1 MNRYNKEGVDN
12 YRDNVQNRLD
22 LVQSRLE
29 ELTINQ
35 ASQSSDIT
43 HIKESVDRLEVLVK
57 EQNGR
62 VRKNEQFL
70 SAISAVGGVISIV
83 FTGFIV
89 WLFKG
94 RM

>member
-1 MNRYNKEGVDN
+1 MNRYNKQGVES
-12 YRDNVQNRLD
+12 YRDC
-22 LVQSRLE
+22 VQSRLE

-43 HIKESVDRLEVLVK
+43 HIKESVDRLEIMVK

-62 VRKNEQFL
+62 IRKNENLL
-70 SAISAVGGVISIV
+70 SAVSAIGGVLSVV
-83 FTGFIV
+83 FGGFIA

-94 RM
+94 KM

>member
-1 MNRYNKEGVDN
+1 MNRYNKQGVES
-12 YRDNVQNRLD
+12 YRDC
-22 LVQSRLE
+22 VQSRLE
-29 ELTINQ
+29 ELTVNQ

-43 HIKESVDRLEVLVK
+43 HIKESVDRLEIMVK

-62 VRKNEQFL
+62 IRKNENLL
-70 SAISAVGGVISIV
+70 SAVSAIGGVLSVV
-83 FTGFIV
+83 FGGFIA

>member
-1 MNRYNKEGVDN
+1 MNRYNKEGVES
-12 YRDNVQNRLD
+12 YRDCVQN
-22 LVQSRLE
+22 RLE

-62 VRKNEQFL
+62 VRRNENLL
-70 SAISAVGGVISIV
+70 SAIAAIGGVLSVV
-83 FTGFIV
+83 FTGFIA
-89 WLFKG
+89 WLFKIKV
-94 RM
+94 

>member
-1 MNRYNKEGVDN
+1 MNRYNKEGVES
-12 YRDNVQNRLD
+12 YRDC
-22 LVQSRLE
+22 VQSRLE

-62 VRKNEQFL
+62 VRRNENLL
-70 SAISAVGGVISIV
+70 SAIAAIGGVLSVV
-83 FTGFIV
+83 FTGFIA
-89 WLFKG
+89 WLFKIKV
-94 RM
+94 

>member
-1 MNRYNKEGVDN
+1 MNRYNKEGVES
-12 YRDNVQNRLD
+12 YRDC
-22 LVQSRLE
+22 VQSRLE

-57 EQNGR
+57 EQNSR
-62 VRKNEQFL
+62 IRKNENLL
-70 SAISAVGGVISIV
+70 SAVSAIGGVLSVV
-83 FTGFIV
+83 FGGFIA

-94 RM
+94 KM

>member
-1 MNRYNKEGVDN
+1 MNRYNKQGVES
-12 YRDNVQNRLD
+12 YRDC
-22 LVQSRLE
+22 VQSRLE

-57 EQNGR
+57 EQNSR
-62 VRKNEQFL
+62 IRKNENLL
-70 SAISAVGGVISIV
+70 SAVSAVGGVLSVV
-83 FTGFIV
+83 FGGFIA

>member
-1 MNRYNKEGVDN
+1 MNKYNKEGVES
-12 YRDNVQNRLD
+12 YRDC
-22 LVQSRLE
+22 VQSRLE
-29 ELTINQ
+29 ELTVNQ

-62 VRKNEQFL
+62 IRKNENLL
-70 SAISAVGGVISIV
+70 SAVSAVGGVLSVV
-83 FTGFIV
+83 FGGFIA

>member
-1 MNRYNKEGVDN
+1 MNRYNKQGVES
-12 YRDNVQNRLD
+12 YRDC
-22 LVQSRLE
+22 VQSRLE
-29 ELTINQ
+29 ELTVNQ

-62 VRKNEQFL
+62 VRRNENLL
-70 SAISAVGGVISIV
+70 SAVSAIGGVLSVV
-83 FTGFIV
+83 FGGFIA

-94 RM
+94 KM

>member
-1 MNRYNKEGVDN
+1 MNRYNKQGVES
-12 YRDNVQNRLD
+12 YRDCVQN
-22 LVQSRLE
+22 RLE

-57 EQNGR
+57 EQNSR
-62 VRKNEQFL
+62 IRKNENLL
-70 SAISAVGGVISIV
+70 SAVSAVGGVLSVV
-83 FTGFIV
+83 FGGFIA

>member
-35 ASQSSDIT
+35 ASQTSNIT

-57 EQNGR
+57 EQNSR
-62 VRKNEQFL
+62 IRKNENLL
-70 SAISAVGGVISIV
+70 SAVSAIGGVLSIV
-83 FTGFIV
+83 FGGFIA

-94 RM
+94 KM

>member
-1 MNRYNKEGVDN
+1 MNRYNKQGVES
-12 YRDNVQNRLD
+12 YRDC
-22 LVQSRLE
+22 VQSRLE

-35 ASQSSDIT
+35 ASQSSNIT
-43 HIKESVDRLEVLVK
+43 HIKESVDRLEIMVK

-83 FTGFIV
+83 FTGFIA
-89 WLFKG
+89 WLF
-94 RM
+94 RMKT

>member
-1 MNRYNKEGVDN
+1 MNRYNKQGVES
-12 YRDNVQNRLD
+12 YRDC
-22 LVQSRLE
+22 VQSRLE

-35 ASQSSDIT
+35 ANQSSDIT

-62 VRKNEQFL
+62 IRKNENLL
-70 SAISAVGGVISIV
+70 SAVSAIGGVLSVV
-83 FTGFIV
+83 FGGFIA

-94 RM
+94 KM

>member
-35 ASQSSDIT
+35 ASQTSNIT
-43 HIKESVDRLEVLVK
+43 HIKESVDSLEIMVK

-62 VRKNEQFL
+62 IRKNENLL
-70 SAISAVGGVISIV
+70 SAVSAIGGVLSVV
-83 FTGFIV
+83 FGGFIA

-94 RM
+94 KM

>member
-1 MNRYNKEGVDN
+1 MNRYNKEGVES
-12 YRDNVQNRLD
+12 YRDC
-22 LVQSRLE
+22 VQSRLE

-43 HIKESVDRLEVLVK
+43 HIKESVDRLEIMVK

-62 VRKNEQFL
+62 IRKNENLL
-70 SAISAVGGVISIV
+70 SAVSAIGGVLSIV
-83 FTGFIV
+83 FGGFIA

>member
-35 ASQSSDIT
+35 ASQTSNIT

-57 EQNGR
+57 EQNSR
-62 VRKNEQFL
+62 IRKNENLL
-70 SAISAVGGVISIV
+70 SAVSAIGGVLSVV
-83 FTGFIV
+83 FGGFIA

-94 RM
+94 KM

>member
-1 MNRYNKEGVDN
+1 MNRYNKEGVES
-12 YRDNVQNRLD
+12 YRDC
-22 LVQSRLE
+22 VQSRVE

-43 HIKESVDRLEVLVK
+43 HIKESVDRLEIMVK

-62 VRKNEQFL
+62 IRKNENLL
-70 SAISAVGGVISIV
+70 SAVSAIGGVLSVV
-83 FTGFIV
+83 FGGFIA

>member
-1 MNRYNKEGVDN
+1 MNRYNKQGVES
-12 YRDNVQNRLD
+12 YRDC
-22 LVQSRLE
+22 VQSRLE

-35 ASQSSDIT
+35 ASQTSNIT
-43 HIKESVDRLEVLVK
+43 HIKESVDRLEIMVK

-62 VRKNEQFL
+62 IRKNENLL
-70 SAISAVGGVISIV
+70 SAVSAIGGVLSIV
-83 FTGFIV
+83 FGGFIA

>member
-1 MNRYNKEGVDN
+1 MNRYNKQGVES
-12 YRDNVQNRLD
+12 YRDC
-22 LVQSRLE
+22 VQSRLE

-35 ASQSSDIT
+35 ASQSSNIT
-43 HIKESVDRLEVLVK
+43 HIKESVDRLEIMVK

-62 VRKNEQFL
+62 VRRNEQFL

>member
-1 MNRYNKEGVDN
+1 MNKYNKEGVES
-12 YRDNVQNRLD
+12 YRDC
-22 LVQSRLE
+22 VQSRLE
-29 ELTINQ
+29 ELTVNQ

-62 VRKNEQFL
+62 IRKNENLL
-70 SAISAVGGVISIV
+70 SAVSAIGGVLSVV
-83 FTGFIV
+83 FGGFIA

>member
-1 MNRYNKEGVDN
+1 MNKYNKEGVES
-12 YRDNVQNRLD
+12 YRDC
-22 LVQSRLE
+22 VQSRLE
-29 ELTINQ
+29 ELTVNQ

-57 EQNGR
+57 EQNSR
-62 VRKNEQFL
+62 IRKNENLL
-70 SAISAVGGVISIV
+70 SAVSAIGGVLSVV
-83 FTGFIV
+83 FGGFIA

>member
-1 MNRYNKEGVDN
+1 MNRYNKEGVES
-12 YRDNVQNRLD
+12 YRDC
-22 LVQSRLE
+22 VQSRLE

-35 ASQSSDIT
+35 ASQTSNIT
-43 HIKESVDRLEVLVK
+43 HIKESVDRLEIMVK

>member
-1 MNRYNKEGVDN
+1 MNRYNKQGVES
-12 YRDNVQNRLD
+12 YRDCVQN
-22 LVQSRLE
+22 RLE

-57 EQNGR
+57 EQNSR
-62 VRKNEQFL
+62 IRKNEQFL

-83 FTGFIV
+83 FTGFIA
-89 WLFKG
+89 WLF
-94 RM
+94 RMKT

>member
-1 MNRYNKEGVDN
+1 MNRYNKQGVES
-12 YRDNVQNRLD
+12 YRDC
-22 LVQSRLE
+22 VQSRLE

-62 VRKNEQFL
+62 VRRNEQFL

-83 FTGFIV
+83 FTGFIA
-89 WLFKG
+89 WLF
-94 RM
+94 RMKT

>member
-1 MNRYNKEGVDN
+1 MNRYNKQGVES
-12 YRDNVQNRLD
+12 YRDC
-22 LVQSRLE
+22 VQSRLE

-62 VRKNEQFL
+62 IRKNENLL
-70 SAISAVGGVISIV
+70 SAVSAIGGVLSIV
-83 FTGFIV
+83 FGGFIA

-94 RM
+94 KM

>member
-1 MNRYNKEGVDN
+1 MNRYNKQGVES
-12 YRDNVQNRLD
+12 YRDCVQN
-22 LVQSRLE
+22 RLE

-35 ASQSSDIT
+35 ASQSSNIT
-43 HIKESVDRLEVLVK
+43 HIKESVDRLEIMVK

>member
-1 MNRYNKEGVDN
+1 MNRYNKEGVES
-12 YRDNVQNRLD
+12 YRDC
-22 LVQSRLE
+22 VQSRLE

-62 VRKNEQFL
+62 VRRNENLL
-70 SAISAVGGVISIV
+70 SAVSAIGGVLSIV
-83 FTGFIV
+83 FGGFIA